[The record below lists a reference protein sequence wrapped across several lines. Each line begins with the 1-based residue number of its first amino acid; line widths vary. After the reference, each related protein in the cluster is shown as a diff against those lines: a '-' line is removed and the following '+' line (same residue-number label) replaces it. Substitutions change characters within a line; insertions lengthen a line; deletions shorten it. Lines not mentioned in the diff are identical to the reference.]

1 MVSWGDAESGE
12 ANPGEMRNAD
22 TRTLDTPAGRQEKLK
37 LQRHFGRFDVLF
49 FLVCAV
55 VGLDTVGSVA
65 KSGAQGFTWLLFLGV
80 FFFVPYALLAAEL
93 GSTYTAEGGP
103 YVWARLA
110 FGRPVASISALLYWV
125 SNPVWLGG
133 TLTVTAITAIGT
145 FFTPLQG
152 ISRYVVSLL
161 FIWLTV
167 LAAILSLR
175 VGKWIPAIG
184 AWTRLIVLPFFTF
197 SVILYA
203 ARHGVHGFPAGDY
216 APTYA
221 TFIAVVP
228 VLFFNYLGFELPST
242 AGDEM
247 KAPERDV
254 PFAVLRSAIGSLLL
268 YGVPVLSI
276 LLVLPKREVTGLS
289 GFLDAIKVV
298 FTVYGGHVAAN
309 GTAVLTGAGKLLG
322 AVTCIAFILALASSG
337 VTWIM
342 GADRAQAVA
351 AFDGGAPRFMGRF
364 SPRFGTPVVV
374 NLISGF
380 IATTVM
386 VIATVLA
393 HGDANRY
400 FQAVLGL
407 AISTTTISYLA
418 IFPAFIRLR
427 YSHPETPRP
436 YRAPGGLPGAWICGT
451 LSTGWALLATAGLLW
466 PGIGVGWFGTA
477 GKPDDSLPTGFTH
490 LRLEYELTQIVPLV
504 VLLAVGLLF
513 YRLGRQTR
521 REAAVH

>member
-1 MVSWGDAESGE
+1 
-12 ANPGEMRNAD
+12 
-22 TRTLDTPAGRQEKLK
+22 
-37 LQRHFGRFDVLF
+37 
-49 FLVCAV
+49 
-55 VGLDTVGSVA
+55 
-65 KSGAQGFTWLLFLGV
+65 
-80 FFFVPYALLAAEL
+80 
-93 GSTYTAEGGP
+93 TYTAEGGP

-110 FGRPVASISALLYWV
+110 FGRPVASVSALLYWV

-133 TLTVTAITAIGT
+133 TLTVTAVTAIGT

-152 ISRYVVSLL
+152 ASRYAASLL

-167 LAAILSLR
+167 LAAVLSLR

-197 SVILYA
+197 SVIFYA
-203 ARHGVHGFPAGDY
+203 ARHGVHGFPAREF

-221 TFIAVVP
+221 AFIAVVP

-242 AGDEM
+242 AGEEM
-247 KAPERDV
+247 KSPERDV

-276 LLVLPKREVTGLS
+276 LLVLPEQEVTGLS

-298 FTVYGGHVAAN
+298 FTVYGGHVAA
-309 GTAVLTGAGKLLG
+309 GGKAVLTGAGSLMG
-322 AVTCIAFILALASSG
+322 GVTCIAFILALASSG

-351 AFDGGAPRFMGRF
+351 ALDGGAPRFMGTF
-364 SPRFGTPVVV
+364 SRRFGTPIAV
-374 NLISGF
+374 NVISGC
-380 IATTVM
+380 IATAVM
-386 VIATVLA
+386 VIATTLA
-393 HGDANRY
+393 HGDSNRY

-427 YSHPETPRP
+427 YIDPQTPRP
-436 YRAPGGLPGAWICGT
+436 YRAPGGLPGVWVCGS
-451 LSTGWALLATAGLLW
+451 LSTVWALLATAGLLW
-466 PGIGVGWFGTA
+466 PGIGVGWFGTK
-477 GKPDDSLPTGFTH
+477 GNPDDSLPTGFSH
-490 LRLEYELTQIVPLV
+490 LRAQYELTQVVPLV
-504 VLLAVGLLF
+504 LLLGVGLLF
-513 YRLGRQTR
+513 YRIGRKTR
-521 REAAVH
+521 EELPGQPPSAPVPGVIVGEAAGGRAV